1 MKGMGA
7 MGLDRLAVSWLI
19 LLGLS
24 AVTLLFARHGAEGS
38 DGVGIAGAAVL
49 LALAVAKGREILLRY
64 LELDHAGAAWRVLL
78 SGYLVVL
85 CGAILLIYAAGSLG
99 WIGPAGGAR

>member
-1 MKGMGA
+1 MR
-7 MGLDRLAVSWLI
+7 LDRLAVSWLI

-24 AVTLLFARHGAEGS
+24 AVTLLLARHGGDGS
-38 DGVGIAGAAVL
+38 GAGVGVAGAAAL
-49 LALAVAKGREILLRY
+49 LALAVAKGREILLHY
-64 LELDHAGAAWRVLL
+64 LELDRAGMAWRVLL
-78 SGYLVVL
+78 SGYLVAL

>member
-1 MKGMGA
+1 MR
-7 MGLDRLAVSWLI
+7 LDRLAVSWLI

-24 AVTLLFARHGAEGS
+24 AVTLLLARHGGDGS
-38 DGVGIAGAAVL
+38 EAGVGIVGAAAL
-49 LALAVAKGREILLRY
+49 LVLAVAKGREILLHY
-64 LELDHAGAAWRVLL
+64 LELDRAGAAWRVLL

-99 WIGPAGGAR
+99 WIGPVGGAR